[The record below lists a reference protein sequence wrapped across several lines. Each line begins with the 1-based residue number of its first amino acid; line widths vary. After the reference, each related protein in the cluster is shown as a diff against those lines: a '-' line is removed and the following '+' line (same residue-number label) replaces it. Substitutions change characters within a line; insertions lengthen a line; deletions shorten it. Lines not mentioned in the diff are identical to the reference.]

1 MAAVA
6 LGANLPSCAPPSSVR
21 GGCWR
26 RPSALMAGSPVP
38 VVIGSRAAVAE
49 ARRLLGPDA
58 LLGRSVHSPA
68 AADAEREGA
77 DYILFGRSRRPQ
89 AIPAGRPAGWTS
101 WQRWRGLSRSL

>member
-68 AADAEREGA
+68 AADAEREGESA
-77 DYILFGRSRRPQ
+77 KSWGAGGRV
-89 AIPAGRPAGWTS
+89 GR
-101 WQRWRGLSRSL
+101 